1 MEHVTSDLKLIDR
14 LWNDPTYGLDGFSTE
29 GGYIQPIDRDQ
40 AVDGNGHANYDGYVL
55 SREIEDDDSPVSELE
70 TYQFDAESTEAP
82 TARSGRF
89 TRLRILRKELA
100 GVGFELTIGKSEYL
114 DEAASVDTP
123 GDVFS
128 YRFVS
133 VLPDG
138 RMSWEDVNYD
148 RRKESF
154 DVFREEFLQRLAEK
168 YEYRADDKRRAW
180 LALCDDEEAPL
191 PDPPA
196 RKVAGYERMAAA
208 IRGLAKET
216 EEE

>member
-1 MEHVTSDLKLIDR
+1 MTFDGERKEGAMTTFGKTLK
-14 LWNDPTYGLDGFSTE
+14 
-29 GGYIQPIDRDQ
+29 
-40 AVDGNGHANYDGYVL
+40 
-55 SREIEDDDSPVSELE
+55 
-70 TYQFDAESTEAP
+70 
-82 TARSGRF
+82 
-89 TRLRILRKELA
+89 RLRILRKELA
-100 GVGFELTIGKSEYL
+100 GIGFELTIGKSEYL

-123 GDVFS
+123 GDVFP

-180 LALCDDEEAPL
+180 LALCDDKEAPL

-196 RKVAGYERMAAA
+196 RKVAGSERMAAA

-216 EEE
+216 EED

>member
-1 MEHVTSDLKLIDR
+1 MTFDGKRKEGAMTTLGKTLKK
-14 LWNDPTYGLDGFSTE
+14 
-29 GGYIQPIDRDQ
+29 
-40 AVDGNGHANYDGYVL
+40 
-55 SREIEDDDSPVSELE
+55 
-70 TYQFDAESTEAP
+70 
-82 TARSGRF
+82 
-89 TRLRILRKELA
+89 LRILRKELA
-100 GVGFELTIGKSEYL
+100 SIGFELTIGKSEYL

-123 GDVFS
+123 GNVFP

-138 RMSWEDVNYD
+138 SMSWEDVNYD

-154 DVFREEFLQRLAEK
+154 DVFREEFFQRLAEE

-191 PDPPA
+191 PDQPA
-196 RKVAGYERMAAA
+196 RKVAGYKRMAAA

>member
-1 MEHVTSDLKLIDR
+1 MDDDDTIAPGWSLVPADICIGTGEFLTNGDVGIIPDPDEDLK
-14 LWNDPTYGLDGFSTE
+14 
-29 GGYIQPIDRDQ
+29 
-40 AVDGNGHANYDGYVL
+40 
-55 SREIEDDDSPVSELE
+55 
-70 TYQFDAESTEAP
+70 
-82 TARSGRF
+82 
-89 TRLRILRKELA
+89 
-100 GVGFELTIGKSEYL
+100 
-114 DEAASVDTP
+114 
-123 GDVFS
+123 
-128 YRFVS
+128 
-133 VLPDG
+133 
-138 RMSWEDVNYD
+138 DVNYD

-154 DVFREEFLQRLAEK
+154 DVFREEFFQRLAEE